1 MGGAP
6 EAVREKATDALVNL
20 SGTGG
25 GIAEAIRRAW
35 G

>member
-1 MGGAP
+1 MADSP
-6 EAVREKATDALVNL
+6 DHVRAEATEAL
-20 SGTGG
+20 SSFAGTGG